1 MTNQEIAVTTENYL
15 CIGCPLGCRLE
26 VDEAD
31 DGHVVEV
38 RGFSCKRGNE
48 YALQEHTAP
57 QRMVTT
63 TVQITGA
70 IYPRLPVRTNTPVSK
85 TLVTAICQSLRT
97 VNVVA
102 PIQRGAIILPNVL
115 NTGVDIIAART
126 MAAI

>member
-1 MTNQEIAVTTENYL
+1 MGDDVTTANYL

-38 RGFSCKRGNE
+38 RGFSCKRGNA

-63 TVQITGA
+63 TVQIEGGLHV
-70 IYPRLPVRTNTPVSK
+70 RLPVRTNSPVSK
-85 TLVTAICQSLRT
+85 TLVAAICQALRT
-97 VNVVA
+97 VTVVA
-102 PIQRGAIILPNVL
+102 PIQRGTIILPNVL
-115 NTGVDIIAART
+115 NTGADVIASRT
-126 MAAI
+126 MAAR